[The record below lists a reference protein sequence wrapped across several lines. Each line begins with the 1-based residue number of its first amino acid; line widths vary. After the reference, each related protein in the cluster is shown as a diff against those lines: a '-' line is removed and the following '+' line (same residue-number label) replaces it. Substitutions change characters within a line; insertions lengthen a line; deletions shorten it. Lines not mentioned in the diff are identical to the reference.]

1 MRIADLDPGFITE
14 GETPYYVIMKGGKP
28 MVKSGNGLTPVEP
41 SKLWFELT
49 PDVEA
54 KAHSQGF
61 RKISISSSGSIISGL
76 EGGGKI
82 IVSPRDFQK
91 LSATKTSSAGG
102 ADAGGDVGVAFGNHP
117 MAETVNE
124 SIERIKEL
132 TSKVLKG

>member
-1 MRIADLDPGFITE
+1 MRIADLDPKFIAE
-14 GETPYYVIMKGGKP
+14 GETPYYITMQGDKP

-41 SKLWFELT
+41 SKIWFELT

-91 LSATKTSSAGG
+91 LSTKKTSSASGEIG
-102 ADAGGDVGVAFGNHP
+102 MGYGTQHP
-117 MAETVNE
+117 MAEGL
-124 SIERIKEL
+124 ERIKEL

>member
-14 GETPYYVIMKGGKP
+14 GETPYYVTMKGGKP

-61 RKISISSSGSIISGL
+61 RKISISSAGSIISGL

-91 LSATKTSSAGG
+91 LSATKTSSAGVVEG
-102 ADAGGDVGVAFGNHP
+102 LD
-117 MAETVNE
+117 
-124 SIERIKEL
+124 RIKKL
-132 TSKVLKG
+132 TNKVLKG

>member
-14 GETPYYVIMKGGKP
+14 GETPYYVTMKGGKP

-61 RKISISSSGSIISGL
+61 RKISISSAGSIISGL

-91 LSATKTSSAGG
+91 LSATKTSSAG
-102 ADAGGDVGVAFGNHP
+102 DTGGEIGMGFGTQHP
-117 MAETVNE
+117 LAEGLE
-124 SIERIKEL
+124 GIKEL

>member
-1 MRIADLDPGFITE
+1 MRIADLDPKFIAE
-14 GETPYYVIMKGGKP
+14 GETPYYVTMQGGKP

-54 KAHSQGF
+54 KAQSQGF
-61 RKISISSSGSIISGL
+61 RKISISSAGSIIAGL

-91 LSATKTSSAGG
+91 LSATKTSSAGDTGGEDEEHIG
-102 ADAGGDVGVAFGNHP
+102 AQFGYHP
-117 MAETVNE
+117 LAEGL
-124 SIERIKEL
+124 ERIKEL